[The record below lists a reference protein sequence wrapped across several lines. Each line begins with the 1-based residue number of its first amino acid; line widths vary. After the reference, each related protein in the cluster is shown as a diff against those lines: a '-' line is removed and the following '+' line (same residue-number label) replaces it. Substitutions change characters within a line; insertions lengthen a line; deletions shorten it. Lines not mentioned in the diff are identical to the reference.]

1 MIWIVLIVII
11 GLVIYNFTKDTKAKN
26 AKLASEGGIKNKY
39 KELICFFDDFDNS
52 QAPRELKNDT
62 NFYQI
67 GWAGATTLASICLFE
82 VADKI
87 NIEFELQ
94 YNVPAL
100 MRNGIEV
107 NNLPSNHKKKIWAHS
122 NSMNQTEI
130 YNLVSR
136 EIEYLCGN

>member
-100 MRNGIEV
+100 KRNGI
-107 NNLPSNHKKKIWAHS
+107 NLSDLPSLHKKKTWSYNCTI
-122 NSMNQTEI
+122 NQSEI
-130 YNLVSR
+130 YNSVSR
-136 EIEYLCGN
+136 EIEDLCSE